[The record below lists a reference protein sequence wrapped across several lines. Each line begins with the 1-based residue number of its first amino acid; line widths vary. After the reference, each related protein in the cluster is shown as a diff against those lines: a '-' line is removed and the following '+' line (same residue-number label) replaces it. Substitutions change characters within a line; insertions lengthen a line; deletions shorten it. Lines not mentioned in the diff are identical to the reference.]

1 MMNTLS
7 INTTVAARIDSF
19 IQAAGMSPAS
29 KRWLLH
35 LTPTEGDMAHTTTTL
50 LLQWPGTTA
59 PGDVQWQLLSVTDA
73 SSWPDMQQPFQE
85 LYVDIEQHQY
95 WYCQGGP
102 LTQAK
107 FTQVFAQWQDRFITH
122 HPIAFTRAEAEPLM
136 PIQSES
142 FATTGAITT
151 AN

>member
-1 MMNTLS
+1 MMNALS

-19 IQAAGMSPAS
+19 IQAAGISPAS

-50 LLQWPGTTA
+50 LLQWPGTTD
-59 PGDVQWQLLSVTDA
+59 PRGVQWQLLSITDA
-73 SSWPDMQQPFQE
+73 SGWPDMQRSFRE

-102 LTQAK
+102 LTPAQ
-107 FTQVFAQWQDRFITH
+107 FTPVFAQWQDRFITH
-122 HPIAFTRAEAEPLM
+122 HPVAFTRAEAEVLAPVIASS
-136 PIQSES
+136 PHIAS
-142 FATTGAITT
+142 
-151 AN
+151 

>member
-1 MMNTLS
+1 MMNALS

-19 IQAAGMSPAS
+19 IQAAGISPAS

-50 LLQWPGTTA
+50 VLQWPGTTD

-73 SSWPDMQQPFQE
+73 SSWPDMQRPFQE
-85 LYVDIEQHQY
+85 LYIDIEQHQY

-102 LTQAK
+102 LTPAQ
-107 FTQVFAQWQDRFITH
+107 FTQVFTQWQDRFITH

-142 FATTGAITT
+142 VATTGAITT